1 MPAGSEFQR
10 KIRGQ
15 DERLVA
21 ALERI
26 ARSLERLVDAQEI
39 RRQMYKPRE
48 GEPSMDAGR
57 KRK

>member
-10 KIRGQ
+10 KLRGQ

-39 RRQMYKPRE
+39 RRQTYKPRE
-48 GEPSMDAGR
+48 GGSSMDTGR

>member
-10 KIRGQ
+10 KLRGQ
-15 DERLVA
+15 DDRLIH

-26 ARSLERLVDAQEI
+26 AHSLERLVDAQEI

-48 GEPSMDAGR
+48 DEPSMDAGR

>member
-10 KIRGQ
+10 KLRGQ
-15 DERLVA
+15 DDRLVA

-39 RRQMYKPRE
+39 RRQMYKSRE
-48 GEPSMDAGR
+48 DEPSMDAGR

>member
-10 KIRGQ
+10 KLRGQ

-26 ARSLERLVDAQEI
+26 ARSLEKLVDAQEI
-39 RRQMYKPRE
+39 RRQMYKSRE
-48 GEPSMDAGR
+48 GEPSVDAGR

>member
-10 KIRGQ
+10 KLRGQ

-39 RRQMYKPRE
+39 RRQMYKSR
-48 GEPSMDAGR
+48 GDEPSVDAGR

>member
-10 KIRGQ
+10 KLRGQ

-48 GEPSMDAGR
+48 DEPSMDAGR